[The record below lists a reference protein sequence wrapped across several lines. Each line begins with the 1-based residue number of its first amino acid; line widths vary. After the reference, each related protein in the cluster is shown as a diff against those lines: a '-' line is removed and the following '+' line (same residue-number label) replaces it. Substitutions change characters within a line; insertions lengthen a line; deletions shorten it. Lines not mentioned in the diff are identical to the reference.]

1 MEMVV
6 GGKYMTTCLGK
17 LDLLGGNS
25 NIGHHVL
32 KKLDNN
38 VRYGLQISTPQC
50 SGWVTHAIGERRWPV
65 GEVEIRWKEKI

>member
-1 MEMVV
+1 MYKNLSWYQLNFQVSLETMEMVV

-32 KKLDNN
+32 KKLDNKT
-38 VRYGLQISTPQC
+38 G
-50 SGWVTHAIGERRWPV
+50 
-65 GEVEIRWKEKI
+65 KIMLDMD

>member
-32 KKLDNN
+32 KKLDNKT
-38 VRYGLQISTPQC
+38 G
-50 SGWVTHAIGERRWPV
+50 
-65 GEVEIRWKEKI
+65 KIMLDMDYK